1 MQHISGRIWWI
12 RHVFSVQKRALE
24 SMTRETGEVVVV
36 TAIHRSIDIILKSNI
51 FECSTSFECRLP
63 NMSSRHTSMQQ
74 VSGLTFYLPH
84 FVLFF
89 DCILLIVFQPFS
101 ALDVIPFKHQVSITI
116 SLVENR
122 FLSFFS
128 RRGLH
133 STTQWKMVR
142 RECRTVNKCLKQF
155 YSWKSVWSIL
165 KWSIKWLR

>member
-1 MQHISGRIWWI
+1 MHAAYFRKNMVNSACFFRTKTSTWIDGTWNGRSSG
-12 RHVFSVQKRALE
+12 
-24 SMTRETGEVVVV
+24 V

-63 NMSSRHTSMQQ
+63 NSSSRHTSMQQ

-128 RRGLH
+128 TKRTLH
-133 STTQWKMVR
+133 NTMEDGE
-142 RECRTVNKCLKQF
+142 RERVQDSKWMPKTVL
-155 YSWKSVWSIL
+155 
-165 KWSIKWLR
+165 